1 MKRYIA
7 QEKARVES
15 LRRAAQTTVQP
26 TVENLLRFTPGRV
39 FLSAAEYLGQEG
51 PIAYNQGFP
60 EGSHTTIE
68 LLKKDLLQP
77 ATGTGAA
84 EGGSAVGA
92 AALGPVP
99 VGGYKLVLLDPPYG
113 VTSEKWDARMW
124 TGDNIVQ
131 VMKQVMSVNTCEA
144 FTLVSFCSAQQL
156 SPFLEAVKGLDKF
169 LDFDVSVS
177 HGVWHKL
184 DHFTQGI

>member
-1 MKRYIA
+1 M
-7 QEKARVES
+7 
-15 LRRAAQTTVQP
+15 VQFLWVG
-26 TVENLLRFTPGRV
+26 TSWYCWTLLMG
-39 FLSAAEYLGQEG
+39 LQ
-51 PIAYNQGFP
+51 
-60 EGSHTTIE
+60 
-68 LLKKDLLQP
+68 LKK
-77 ATGTGAA
+77 
-84 EGGSAVGA
+84 
-92 AALGPVP
+92 
-99 VGGYKLVLLDPPYG
+99 
-113 VTSEKWDARMW
+113 WDTRMW